1 MAGASTPAPDPNTPM
16 GGTKQIP
23 SSVLIPHVYFTL
35 LRSKYNRK
43 LKGNILFTVDPL
55 IMIGLFLTMCII

>member
-23 SSVLIPHVYFTL
+23 SSVLIPHNKMSEAVVRGESDTL
-35 LRSKYNRK
+35 GSLGRAGVS
-43 LKGNILFTVDPL
+43 GFDPP
-55 IMIGLFLTMCII
+55 LTW